1 MINIDLYLSS
11 QSRNKIVIFT
21 APLNGIIPFDL
32 GVMISRTIATLTD
45 DKRLSLKVTGVLD
58 NIFNSLIIESEK
70 YGKILP
76 IKNLGILFEG
86 DLKIDVLQLFDK
98 YSRTNTLFIQWDGEI
113 ENNTL
118 YFLSKYK
125 GQKIDIKNLS
135 YIAI

>member
-1 MINIDLYLSS
+1 MNNIDLYLSS

-21 APLNGIIPFDL
+21 APLNGIIPFDI

-58 NIFNSLIIESEK
+58 DIFNSLIIESEK

>member
-1 MINIDLYLSS
+1 MNNIDSYLSS

>member
-1 MINIDLYLSS
+1 MNNIELYLSS

>member
-1 MINIDLYLSS
+1 MNNIDLYLSS

-86 DLKIDVLQLFDK
+86 DLKIDILQLFDK

>member
-1 MINIDLYLSS
+1 MNNIKLYLSS

-21 APLNGIIPFDL
+21 APLNEIIPFDI
-32 GVMISRTIATLTD
+32 GVMISKKIATLTD
-45 DKRLSLKVTGVLD
+45 DKRLALKVTEVLD

-70 YGKILP
+70 YRKILP
-76 IKNLGILFEG
+76 IKNLGILFEPE
-86 DLKIDVLQLFDK
+86 LKIDVLQLFDK
-98 YSRTNTLFIQWDGEI
+98 HSRTNTLFIQWDGEI

>member
-1 MINIDLYLSS
+1 
-11 QSRNKIVIFT
+11 VIFT

>member
-1 MINIDLYLSS
+1 MNNIDLYLSS

>member
-1 MINIDLYLSS
+1 MNNIDSYLSS

-21 APLNGIIPFDL
+21 APLNGIIPFDI

-58 NIFNSLIIESEK
+58 DIFNSLIIESEK